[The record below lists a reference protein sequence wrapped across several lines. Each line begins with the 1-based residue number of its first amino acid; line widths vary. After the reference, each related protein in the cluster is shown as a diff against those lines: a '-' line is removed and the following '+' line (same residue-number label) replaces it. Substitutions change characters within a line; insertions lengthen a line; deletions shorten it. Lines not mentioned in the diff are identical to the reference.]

1 MQNNNYMKGLFF
13 NRNIQPSHEGKN
25 KIIEK
30 KKEKEKL
37 SHSQRTFNKNNHVHY
52 YSKSSNQTNLNI
64 NKEKEIS
71 KKLSFNDIE
80 DDEELDHPKP
90 LISDEEEDIDN
101 LKNIFNKKIKKNPEK
116 SKKNEN
122 KGLNLKFNP
131 KSSGFEKINELPSK
145 NSVNN
150 EKKMDNCSFVP
161 TKKNYKSE
169 TMSKKQISHIK
180 AQINNKM
187 NYIISNDDIINH
199 NTDKKNIPMKKRNQ
213 ELNNNK
219 RKKYEYTTYKNS
231 NENFFSNIS
240 MEPLNNFSGIINEN
254 YNYVN
259 IPNQT
264 NNNMNSL
271 NQRTQINNKSQM
283 IKNQKQQMQTICIP
297 NNKNI
302 INNPNEVKIKEEY
315 EKKCSKDKYFETE
328 PNIYNTINNNSQTTK
343 MQISQVS
350 QNNSQIKNNLKKSIN
365 IKNINNL
372 FSKEENQK
380 FKSERNKDKENR
392 ILVIN
397 EVDVS
402 NKQKIQN
409 ELGCINI
416 NNANLNKENKSLNLQ
431 KTKSSEIKNT
441 VCFEKNIF
449 YNKLE
454 GQNNS
459 KYRKK
464 TFERGGIF
472 NNIQTTY
479 IVISKKKSMK
489 YFPKTNLSNIT
500 PEIIDNNKYKFINPT
515 PSTNCLYYS
524 KLCKGSYI
532 PQRYS
537 TDLNFKRVN
546 VNEQKKFGLN
556 NSHNNLPV
564 KRYNDYNNLVV
575 NKLNI
580 NNYDTNYKNYVESF
594 ISGHN
599 GDKGRNTC
607 LLNNKID
614 NTNNSNFY
622 DYDFNYEYYL

>member
-13 NRNIQPSHEGKN
+13 DRNIQPSHEGKN
-25 KIIEK
+25 KIIDK

-37 SHSQRTFNKNNHVHY
+37 SRSQRTLNKNNHVHY

-101 LKNIFNKKIKKNPEK
+101 LKKIFNKKIEKNPEK
-116 SKKNEN
+116 SKMCEN
-122 KGLNLKFNP
+122 QGLNLKFIP
-131 KSSGFEKINELPSK
+131 KSSDFEKINELPSK

-150 EKKMDNCSFVP
+150 EKKMDNCKFIPS
-161 TKKNYKSE
+161 KKNYKSE
-169 TMSKKQISHIK
+169 TMSKKQINHIK
-180 AQINNKM
+180 SQINNKM
-187 NYIISNDDIINH
+187 NYIISNDDIINL
-199 NTDKKNIPMKKRNQ
+199 NTDKKNIPIKKRSQ

-219 RKKYEYTTYKNS
+219 RKIYEYTTYKNLK
-231 NENFFSNIS
+231 ENFFNNIPMEPLSNIS
-240 MEPLNNFSGIINEN
+240 KIINEN

-264 NNNMNSL
+264 NNNINSL
-271 NQRTQINNKSQM
+271 NQRTQINNKLQM
-283 IKNQKQQMQTICIP
+283 INNQKQQMQSIYIP
-297 NNKNI
+297 NNNNI
-302 INNPNEVKIKEEY
+302 INNPNKVKIKEEY
-315 EKKCSKDKYFETE
+315 EKKCSKDKYFQTE
-328 PNIYNTINNNSQTTK
+328 PNINNNINNNSQTTK
-343 MQISQVS
+343 MQISQIS

-372 FSKEENQK
+372 FPNEENQI

-397 EVDVS
+397 KVDIN
-402 NKQKIQN
+402 NKQKVQN
-409 ELGCINI
+409 ESDCINL
-416 NNANLNKENKSLNLQ
+416 NNVNLTKDNKSLNLQ
-431 KTKSSEIKNT
+431 KIKSSEIKNT
-441 VCFEKNIF
+441 VCFQNNFF

-454 GQNNS
+454 AQNNS

-464 TFERGGIF
+464 TFERGGKF

-479 IVISKKKSMK
+479 IVISKKKTMK

-515 PSTNCLYYS
+515 PSANCLNYS
-524 KLCKGSYI
+524 KLYKGNYI

-564 KRYNDYNNLVV
+564 KRYSDYNNLVV
-575 NKLNI
+575 NNLNI

-599 GDKGRNTC
+599 GDKGRNTFF
-607 LLNNKID
+607 LNNKIK

-622 DYDFNYEYYL
+622 EYDFNYEYYL